1 MKENITKKLSK
12 LSDLIEN
19 IAKLSFRLVVVFFFV
34 GLFISFIMLFT
45 YNEETGIKIFSF
57 IFRVSF
63 ILLTTVLLMHLCIN
77 SLRLLMRFR
86 WKTTDNDMMAKDI
99 FEKLNRWLVT
109 KGMWR
114 DYALF
119 RKVIVEGIYPMHPI
133 STFMLTQ
140 LSDYLQNRSS
150 LTLISQYIEN
160 SKEVDISDLVRYLP
174 IDDSKLWCDEILK
187 LDLHRKNVYDDICK
201 SGFDIEKSAEKI
213 VSVYQD
219 MLKGRG

>member
-86 WKTTDNDMMAKDI
+86 WKTTDNDMTAKDI
-99 FEKLNRWLVT
+99 FEKLGYYQAECQKN
-109 KGMWR
+109 
-114 DYALF
+114 
-119 RKVIVEGIYPMHPI
+119 KVVYYRRSDFGNYLEIRFDLYKNKKVDVVIIPKYE
-133 STFMLTQ
+133 
-140 LSDYLQNRSS
+140 LS
-150 LTLISQYIEN
+150 N
-160 SKEVDISDLVRYLP
+160 SKTVVLG
-174 IDDSKLWCDEILK
+174 DDVINVIAKQCEELK
-187 LDLHRKNVYDDICK
+187 EAK
-201 SGFDIEKSAEKI
+201 
-213 VSVYQD
+213 
-219 MLKGRG
+219 